1 MTLVLADNGSLDLG
15 GGLSLK
21 IPLWYDDLAKT
32 GMVPRY
38 EDVAVLPPELL
49 KQPVSLQQAAA
60 LAESARIRG
69 LLRGRWMAA
78 GKNFLAAVPPHGA
91 AAQQQHDSAADAAA
105 AADADAAGTS
115 PPPAAAAAAAAFE
128 RQLHPAAE
136 LDTPATV
143 HWSILQYRQQLQ
155 QQQEAAAAAEAARA
169 SKKRPA
175 SAAAGGGSGSG
186 GGFGGLCGKEAKKL
200 AAELAAGS
208 GGQWWYVPGVGDG
221 EQQAA
226 AKRRRGAHLPPE
238 AQAAWEDAAL
248 AKAWQVLVRRD
259 VPRAAKLAAARR
271 AGVAAEAERLAESCS
286 RELRLRA
293 AKAAREAGRGAGASL
308 RRLLRD
314 GQAWWRAAGREVV
327 GASRAAARAAAE
339 AARKAEEERE
349 ARRQQ
354 QRLNFLL
361 TQTELYS
368 HFMKNKLGTGD
379 AAAAAAAGGTPGS
392 TPVKQPPGFGGAAG
406 SSPGPAGFSPLGV
419 NPAGGFGSS
428 PAPRGGGDAG
438 GAGFSLQGL
447 GVRIKQADLADD
459 EAEAARLAAAAAA
472 KAQAAAASAMGAAAA
487 FDQEYAVGAAAVGA
501 APSQILQDQQQ
512 QMGMGL
518 PPDQQQQQQQVDL
531 TQPTTMPEASGVVQ
545 PSGFRGSL
553 KGYQLKGVQW
563 LSSLYDQG
571 LNGILADEMGLGKT
585 VQALAFLAHLAEA
598 RGVWGPF
605 LVVAPASTLHN
616 WDKELSSFTPGFKV
630 LPYWGN
636 LADRKT
642 LRRLLAP
649 SRLYG
654 RAAPFHVALTS
665 YQIAVADEAVLRKVK
680 WQFMILDEAQAIKSS
695 GSARWRALLTFG
707 CRNRLL
713 LSGTPI
719 QNNLQ
724 ELWALLHFI
733 MPQLFDSRDAFNEW
747 FSRGSNNAAA
757 GAGGTGSGA
766 PQMSLDK
773 QQLARLHG
781 VLGPFMLR
789 RVKKDVVAEMV
800 PKTEITLRCS
810 LSRRQAQLYAA
821 LRRNLTLQDLLA
833 MGARSAAG
841 AAGRPGKPAV
851 SAAASSRLMGLIM
864 QMRKVCNHPEL
875 MEGQAERWPFTFAA
889 STTANNPAD
898 NAPPVPA
905 GPGRPPKQTVVPWVQ
920 VTGFRS
926 HLAVVLPSVWG
937 ALIPPVLSPPVALVC
952 SAAGLVAQQAALTA
966 APWSRALLLGINS
979 RPMQPTLPAGAP
991 PLLSIAASWRVSA
1004 LAAAALQPPR
1014 RLRDLLPNT
1023 DAADAA
1029 GGDSSAAEDAGG
1041 AESGADDSDDPP
1053 RQPLAGPLLQV
1064 LGSAPP
1070 GQPYALAKALCDS
1083 GKLTALD
1090 SLLMTLKAEGHRVLV
1105 FCQMTTMM
1113 DLLEELFAYRRHRWL
1128 RLDGSTP
1135 IAERR
1140 DLVDAWQGGDS
1151 HFVFLLSTRAGG
1163 LGINLTAADTVIFYE
1178 SDWNPTMD
1186 LQAMDR
1192 CHRLGQTRPVTVYR
1206 LVTAGTIEERIQ
1218 STAAAKT
1225 HVQRL
1230 VMAGD
1235 KGAAAAAAGEAGPAA
1250 EAGGGAAAE
1259 QEEEVEEDEHM
1270 LIQGNA
1276 PDDMLYDELD
1286 DEEGGP
1292 GASAAGS
1299 GGAMF
1304 VDDAP
1309 AALGAADVASLLFDD
1324 DLADEAAKQGL
1335 DSLSLSEL
1343 NPDDGITNPSPGA
1356 AQQQQGLGFT
1366 AGRIPG
1372 FSSGLTTPSAGPQQP
1387 SPQGLG
1393 FGFQPGGSAPPPAA
1407 GGLGFA
1413 GGSTPGTASPAASGL
1428 PGASGAAAAAS
1439 AGVGV
1444 AALSFKRRGVGRP
1457 PGPGRGAAAA
1467 APGTGRGRG
1476 RRGRPPGSGKA
1487 GQIHGVAGEGGRG
1500 RGRGRR
1506 GRGRKKQGE
1515 AGGGGDWGDMG
1526 GGGVG
1531 EYGW

>member
-1 MTLVLADNGSLDLG
+1 MDVGGGAGSPTAAAAAAAGFNAGGAAGAGARMTLVLADNGSLDLG

-78 GKNFLAAVPPHGA
+78 GKNFLAAVPPHDG
-91 AAQQQHDSAADAAA
+91 AAQQRHDSTEDAAAAAA

-115 PPPAAAAAAAAFE
+115 PPPAAAAAAFK

-175 SAAAGGGSGSG
+175 SAAAAGGGSGSG

-293 AKAAREAGRGAGASL
+293 AKSAREAGRGAGASL

-379 AAAAAAAGGTPGS
+379 AATAAAAGGTPGS
-392 TPVKQPPGFGGAAG
+392 TPVKQPPGFGGAAR

-428 PAPRGGGDAG
+428 PAPRVGGDAG

-512 QMGMGL
+512 QQMGMGV
-518 PPDQQQQQQQVDL
+518 PPDQQQQQQQQVDL

-810 LSRRQAQLYAA
+810 LSRRQTQLYAA

-898 NAPPVPA
+898 NAPPVSA
-905 GPGRPPKQTVVPWVQ
+905 GPGRPPKQTVIPWVQ

-926 HLAVVLPSVWG
+926 HLAVVLPRLLYNEGMRCG
-937 ALIPPVLSPPVALVC
+937 A
-952 SAAGLVAQQAALTA
+952 G
-966 APWSRALLLGINS
+966 G
-979 RPMQPTLPAGAP
+979 PAGGP
-991 PLLSIAASWRVSA
+991 
-1004 LAAAALQPPR
+1004 
-1014 RLRDLLPNT
+1014 
-1023 DAADAA
+1023 
-1029 GGDSSAAEDAGG
+1029 DSSPL
-1041 AESGADDSDDPP
+1041 PP

-1064 LGSAPP
+1064 FGSAPP

-1235 KGAAAAAAGEAGPAA
+1235 KGAAAAAGGEAGAAA

-1259 QEEEVEEDEHM
+1259 QEEEAEEDEHM

-1335 DSLSLSEL
+1335 DPLSLSEL
-1343 NPDDGITNPSPGA
+1343 NHDDGITNPSPGA

-1413 GGSTPGTASPAASGL
+1413 GVSTPGTASPAGSGL

-1467 APGTGRGRG
+1467 AAPGTGRSRG